1 MFDAGALIFKL
12 QTVGAQ
18 VFKQDQAEAK
28 QAVEKT
34 GQASSK
40 AATEVDKLGK
50 SSDQTGK
57 QSKKLSDDIK
67 QLEKQVSEEAKAS
80 ETAAQKLAR
89 LKREQEEAAA
99 AARELSKVLL
109 VVGAAA
115 SAMVGLAVAKNAEFD
130 QAMSNTRAATMA
142 TAEEQKTLGAAA
154 LKAGADTA
162 YSATEAANAEEE
174 LAKAGISVADIVGG
188 SLNGA
193 LALAAAGQLGVARSA
208 EIMATTLTQFG
219 LTADKSG
226 HVADVLAAGAG
237 KAQGSVDDL
246 ALALTYVG
254 PLAKSAGWSLDETG
268 GTLAYFATQG
278 ILGEKAG
285 TSLRGVLAALQAPST
300 IAAKTMDEY
309 GLSVYDANGKMLSAS
324 GMAAQLQKA
333 FGGLTDEER
342 NAAMGRIFGNE
353 SLTAATLLYQ
363 GGAKAISEWTDE
375 VNATGFAAEQAAMRQ
390 DNLAGDIEKLGGSF
404 DTALIKTGTQA
415 NDVLRG
421 MVQALT
427 ELVDM
432 YGDAPEPVQALTIVV
447 GIATGAIA
455 LFAGG
460 AVAARAK
467 FIELK
472 AQLDATSVSMRRTAL
487 IGGAVGLALT
497 GVITVVGLLMA
508 KQAEGQAKA
517 EAYADTLEDG
527 TNRVTRA
534 TRDMVKENLAAKGMF
549 NYDSAYDSA
558 EKLGISLELVTDAAM
573 GNADAL
579 RELNSEL
586 DLGAN
591 GSAKQKKRLEETGLA
606 LDDYYLATKNVTNAV
621 SGESGSIE
629 ESIRV
634 AEQKDKVTNDGIG
647 TTEAATDAA
656 KTATDAYLDQAKS
669 VEKLENQLRDVI
681 DTINKANGVNQD
693 AISANAE
700 YQSAL
705 AGISGEVQ
713 RQRDEYERAHKTV
726 NGFSVSLD
734 HNTAAGSAN
743 EDMLSKVASAAQDA
757 AQKQYDVDVTTMSA
771 KDAAD
776 KYYST
781 LQSQRDAFEKSAV
794 AAGFNADQ
802 VKALGD
808 RVFNLPPEK
817 SIKILADTAAAQAAI
832 DTYVYENSN
841 RQIIVKIGT
850 SRVAQGPGGAGGITQ
865 ADGAVVT
872 YHASGSVSEHHVAQ
886 IARAGDWRVWAE
898 PETGGESYI
907 PHAASKRAR
916 SEQIMAQ
923 TAGILGGTYIP
934 SGVRSFA
941 DGAVVG
947 SVPEVR
953 VIVQP
958 KGGID
963 ILKYIDIRVEQ
974 GQDDM
979 TNALRGS

>member
-18 VFKQDQAEAK
+18 VFKQDQADAK

-34 GQASSK
+34 GQAASK
-40 AATEVDKLGK
+40 SATEVDKLGK
-50 SSDQTGK
+50 SSDETGK
-57 QSKKLSDDIK
+57 QSKKLSDDIRE
-67 QLEKQVSEEAKAS
+67 LEKQVKDQAQAS

-89 LKREQEEAAA
+89 LKQEQAEAAA

-109 VVGAAA
+109 IAGAAA
-115 SAMVGLAVAKNAEFD
+115 AAMVGLAVSKNAEFD

-404 DTALIKTGTQA
+404 DTALIKTGTNA

-421 MVQALT
+421 MVQSLT

-432 YGDAPEPVQALTIVV
+432 YGEAPEPVQALGMVIGV
-447 GIATGAIA
+447 ATGAIA

-472 AQLDATSVSMRRTAL
+472 TQLDATSVSMRKTAL
-487 IGGAVGLALT
+487 IGGAAGLALT
-497 GVITVVGLLMA
+497 GVITVVALLA
-508 KQAEGQAKA
+508 AAQAEAKARVEAYSSALRAGTKDTEEYVAQQLALNDSYLGFDLGNAVDNAKKLGITTSELTESISMSEAEYQKFVERVQEAGGAFGGGAQAANQLLEKTSQLRQDHAKA
-517 EAYADTLEDG
+517 EQQIKNTKEAQDSLTKSNGEGAD
-527 TNRVTRA
+527 VA
-534 TRDMVKENLAAKGMF
+534 KSAA
-549 NYDSAYDSA
+549 
-558 EKLGISLELVTDAAM
+558 
-573 GNADAL
+573 
-579 RELNSEL
+579 
-586 DLGAN
+586 
-591 GSAKQKKRLEETGLA
+591 
-606 LDDYYLATKNVTNAV
+606 
-621 SGESGSIE
+621 
-629 ESIRV
+629 
-634 AEQKDKVTNDGIG
+634 
-647 TTEAATDAA
+647 
-656 KTATDAYLDQAKS
+656 DAYLDQADS
-669 VEKLENQLRDVI
+669 VEKLQNQLRDVI

-705 AGISGEVQ
+705 AGISEEVQ
-713 RQRDEYERAHKTV
+713 RQRDEYKRAHETL
-726 NGFSVSLD
+726 NGFSLSLD
-734 HNTAAGSAN
+734 ENTEAGSAN
-743 EDMLSKVASAAQDA
+743 ADMLSKVAASAQDA

-781 LQSQRDAFEKSAV
+781 LQSQRDAFEKSAI
-794 AAGFNADQ
+794 AAGFNADE

-817 SIKILADTAAAQAAI
+817 SIKILADTAAAQLAI
-832 DTYVYENSN
+832 DTYIYQNSH

-850 SRVAQGPGGAGGITQ
+850 SRVAQGAGGAGGITQ

-886 IARAGDWRVWAE
+886 MARAGDWRVWAE
-898 PETGGESYI
+898 PETGGETYV
-907 PHAASKRAR
+907 PHAPSKRAR
-916 SEQIMAQ
+916 SEQIMAA
-923 TAGILGGTYIP
+923 TADLFGGVYIP
-934 SGVRSFA
+934 ASAARFA
-941 DGAVVG
+941 DGSPVLAPAQQRASIDGLSISGTLDLGNGLVG
-947 SVPEVR
+947 FVRGIVHESRKSPESWR
-953 VIVQP
+953 SDLPLI
-958 KGGID
+958 
-963 ILKYIDIRVEQ
+963 
-974 GQDDM
+974 
-979 TNALRGS
+979 